1 MDILRPGPDGPNAQ
15 ASAKPGH
22 SSVHL
27 DDGRAFVPCHLH
39 RLHHGY
45 QAWSWDGWDPDEIYD
60 DELEELWS

>member
-1 MDILRPGPDGPNAQ
+1 
-15 ASAKPGH
+15 
-22 SSVHL
+22 VHL